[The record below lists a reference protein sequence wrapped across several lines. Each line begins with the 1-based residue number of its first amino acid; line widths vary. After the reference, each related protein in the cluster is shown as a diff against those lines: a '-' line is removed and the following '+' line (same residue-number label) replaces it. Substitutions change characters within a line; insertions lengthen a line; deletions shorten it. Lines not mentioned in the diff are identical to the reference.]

1 MTTTERLKIPLVEE
15 EEQLVPDLWNRAF
28 QQIDSVCTRYET
40 VAEIT
45 LNAGERTKYVNID
58 PGIKICEVLPKNP
71 KNEIEWKAIMNANI
85 RCYTDVVE
93 GTTKLFLEVMGSAPD
108 QVIHILVVGWY

>member
-1 MTTTERLKIPLVEE
+1 
-15 EEQLVPDLWNRAF
+15 
-28 QQIDSVCTRYET
+28 
-40 VAEIT
+40 
-45 LNAGERTKYVNID
+45 
-58 PGIKICEVLPKNP
+58 
-71 KNEIEWKAIMNANI
+71 MNANI